1 MTLPEARLPEYDIAE
16 PRASAL
22 IESLRAFGYTLPA
35 AVADLVDNSISA
47 RAHTVSITAHW
58 AGPDSWIA
66 VVDDGQGMTEAELI
80 EAMRAGSQSPREARR
95 RDDLGRF
102 GLGLK
107 TASFSQA
114 RELTV
119 RARRDNATAERRWDL
134 DVVAESGE
142 WRLLREIDEQSRRL
156 LPVDAMN
163 MGTGVLWRR
172 MDRVVGDSAVD
183 DAKARDRFLQ
193 VVEQLESHLA
203 ATFHNYLARPR
214 TLVIRLNDNQVA
226 PWDPFLEGHQGTQ
239 PLGEELIRY
248 KGHEIRVR
256 PYVLPHHSKLSEPEF
271 RRAAGE
277 QGWNAQQG
285 FYVHRNRRLIVAGSW
300 LSLGFQKEEH
310 AKLARISIDIPNAL
324 DEEWQIDVRKATAHP
339 PGPLREDLKRIA
351 RRTRDLAVEVY
362 RHRGKAIARGHV
374 GEAVF
379 VWGREQKGGRIRY
392 RINRGHPVVAAL
404 LDRDPSRAER
414 NAALRLIE
422 ETIPVPLIAIDHA
435 ENPEQQAPSL
445 DTVTEAE
452 MRQMVLQAR
461 DQLRSQG
468 MGDEEILRVL
478 ATMEGSDRYPEIIAA
493 VLEPRSG
500 GDVS

>member
-1 MTLPEARLPEYDIAE
+1 MTPREARLPEYDIAE

-119 RARRDNATAERRWDL
+119 RTRRDNATAERRWDL

-156 LPVDAMN
+156 LPVDAME

-183 DAKARDRFLQ
+183 DAKARDRFLHS
-193 VVEQLESHLA
+193 VRADES
-203 ATFHNYLARPR
+203 P
-214 TLVIRLNDNQVA
+214 
-226 PWDPFLEGHQGTQ
+226 
-239 PLGEELIRY
+239 
-248 KGHEIRVR
+248 
-256 PYVLPHHSKLSEPEF
+256 
-271 RRAAGE
+271 
-277 QGWNAQQG
+277 
-285 FYVHRNRRLIVAGSW
+285 
-300 LSLGFQKEEH
+300 
-310 AKLARISIDIPNAL
+310 
-324 DEEWQIDVRKATAHP
+324 
-339 PGPLREDLKRIA
+339 
-351 RRTRDLAVEVY
+351 
-362 RHRGKAIARGHV
+362 
-374 GEAVF
+374 
-379 VWGREQKGGRIRY
+379 
-392 RINRGHPVVAAL
+392 
-404 LDRDPSRAER
+404 LDR
-414 NAALRLIE
+414 
-422 ETIPVPLIAIDHA
+422 TGW
-435 ENPEQQAPSL
+435 
-445 DTVTEAE
+445 
-452 MRQMVLQAR
+452 M
-461 DQLRSQG
+461 
-468 MGDEEILRVL
+468 
-478 ATMEGSDRYPEIIAA
+478 
-493 VLEPRSG
+493 
-500 GDVS
+500 